1 MTGRRRRPGDLRT
14 AATGSGRR
22 AALTRAALALAVLL
36 AACRGGSDAAAPL
49 TGADPAT
56 GPTAP
61 STGGDQASG
70 GRFLAAGAVVAR
82 VGVYTRPGDPAPALT
97 LSHPNPEGAP
107 LTFAV
112 LDARDGWLQVRL
124 PVRPNG
130 STGWIRA
137 TDVALTRHSFRI
149 EVRLAER
156 VLTVF
161 DGDDVVQAEPI
172 GVGARPTP
180 TPGGEYYLYELVRPA
195 DPNGPYGPYA
205 FGLSGFA
212 DVLDGF
218 NGGDGRLGLHGT
230 DDPASLGTDSTNGCI
245 RLANPAIDQLAR
257 TVPLGT
263 PITIVA

>member
-1 MTGRRRRPGDLRT
+1 MSRT
-14 AATGSGRR
+14 AATR
-22 AALTRAALALAVLL
+22 TRARLAPTALALTALL
-36 AACRGGSDAAAPL
+36 ALATLLVACRDGGDAAAPSGDA
-49 TGADPAT
+49 GAAP

-61 STGGDQASG
+61 ASGSDQADA
-70 GRFLAAGAVVAR
+70 GRFLAAGAVVGR
-82 VGVYTRPGDPAPALT
+82 VRIYINPGDATPVLT
-97 LSHPNPEGAP
+97 LAHPNPEGAP

-112 LDARDGWLQVRL
+112 LGARDGWLQVRL

-137 TDVALTRHSFRI
+137 GDVTLARHSFRI

-161 DGDDVVQAEPI
+161 DGDDVVQVEPI

-180 TPGGEYYLYELVRPA
+180 TPGGEYYLYELLRPA

-205 FGLSGFA
+205 FGLSGFS
-212 DVLDGF
+212 DTLDSF
-218 NGGDGRLGLHGT
+218 DGGDGRLGLHGT

-245 RLANPAIDQLAR
+245 RLANPAIEQLAR

-263 PITIVA
+263 PVTIVA

>member
-1 MTGRRRRPGDLRT
+1 MTV
-14 AATGSGRR
+14 
-22 AALTRAALALAVLL
+22 LTVLALSLL
-36 AACRGGSDAAAPL
+36 SGACRGGSDVAGPSS
-49 TGADPAT
+49 GAGPVS
-56 GPTAP
+56 GPTVPDTA
-61 STGGDQASG
+61 GEQASG
-70 GRFLAAGAVVAR
+70 GRFVVAGAVVPR
-82 VGVYTRPGDPAPALT
+82 IGVHTRPGDATPALT
-97 LSHPNPEGAP
+97 LANPNPEGAP

-112 LDARDGWLQVRL
+112 IDARDGWLQVRL

-137 TDVALTRHSFRI
+137 GEVTLSRHSFRI

-161 DGDDVVQAEPI
+161 DGDDIVQAEPI

-180 TPGGEYYLYELVRPA
+180 TPGGEYYLYELLRPA

-205 FGLSGFA
+205 FGLSGFS
-212 DVLDGF
+212 DVLDSF

-245 RLANPAIDQLAR
+245 RLANPAIEQLAR

-263 PITIVA
+263 PVTVVA